1 MAFKRE
7 LMGSVTVW
15 YNPQP
20 DFIQHI
26 HSYSNYSKLV
36 IVVDNSVT
44 SNRNLFDKIEAE
56 NKIYIWHG
64 ENMGIAK
71 ALNLGIATLINQGYK
86 FALTLDQDSLFEQ
99 SEIEKLLV
107 AAEKHDWENTGIISP
122 IHQQQK
128 SKLIY
133 NLHEYSP
140 ATCVM
145 TSGNI
150 LNLTIAEKVG
160 LFNEQLFID
169 HVDNEYCLRLN
180 KSGYKVLIANAFLIH
195 QLGKYKDVFFL
206 GKRIGGF
213 ISHSPERLYY
223 FVRNSMYI
231 LRNYFFI
238 DKKYSLM
245 EVTALIKR
253 FLKLFFEGETSK
265 RLKLYFKGVRDY
277 KKLN

>member
-1 MAFKRE
+1 MTFKRE
-7 LMGSVTVW
+7 LLGSVTVW
-15 YNPQP
+15 YNPEP
-20 DFIQHI
+20 GFIQHI
-26 HSYSNYSKLV
+26 HSYSNYSKLL
-36 IVVDNSVT
+36 IVVDNSAI

-71 ALNLGIATLINQGYK
+71 ALNLGIATLIAQGYK

-107 AAEKHDWENTGIISP
+107 AAEKHGWENTGILSP

-128 SKLIY
+128 SELVY
-133 NLHEYSP
+133 NIHEYTP
-140 ATCVM
+140 VTCVM

-180 KSGYKVLIANAFLIH
+180 KSGYKVLTANAFLIH
-195 QLGKYKDVFFL
+195 ELGTYKDIYFL

-231 LRNYFFI
+231 LDNYFFI
-238 DKKYSLM
+238 DKRYSLM
-245 EVTALIKR
+245 EVSSLMKR
-253 FLKLFFEGETSK
+253 FVKLFFEGETTK
-265 RLKLYFKGVRDY
+265 RLKLYFKGVCDY